1 MKNLRKKR
9 GGRKML
15 KEIIESVSIK
25 VVLEIIFKTFLCV
38 VLVGAIGYNR
48 EKKGMVV
55 GIRTHVLVGMVGLL
69 IQITSLE
76 YYRINGG
83 NNDVFRLA
91 GQYISGIGFLGA
103 GTILKDKRSVKGL
116 TTAAS
121 ICLAA
126 CIGLAVGSGVY
137 LGAVIITV
145 VSYIF
150 LTDIFRL
157 KKIMSI
163 KRNSYVFI
171 EVELTGDTAVSME
184 KVRNGLKIAGVCIV
198 SIETRKVSIDKAK
211 IILKLNVD
219 DEVDINDILSE
230 ITYIDEVSK
239 VEFIG

>member
-1 MKNLRKKR
+1 
-9 GGRKML
+9 ML

-103 GTILKDKRSVKGL
+103 GMILKDKRSVKGL

-184 KVRNGLKIAGVCIV
+184 KVRDGLKIAGVCIV

>member
-1 MKNLRKKR
+1 
-9 GGRKML
+9 ML
-15 KEIIESVSIK
+15 KEIIGSVNIK
-25 VVLEIIFKTFLCV
+25 VILEIIFKTLLCI

-83 NNDVFRLA
+83 NNDLFRLA

-137 LGAVIITV
+137 LGAVIITIA
-145 VSYIF
+145 SYIF

-157 KKIMSI
+157 EKIKSI
-163 KRNSYVFI
+163 KRNSHVFI
-171 EVELTGDTAVSME
+171 AVSYTHLTLPTTPY
-184 KVRNGLKIAGVCIV
+184 V
-198 SIETRKVSIDKAK
+198 
-211 IILKLNVD
+211 
-219 DEVDINDILSE
+219 
-230 ITYIDEVSK
+230 
-239 VEFIG
+239 

>member
-1 MKNLRKKR
+1 
-9 GGRKML
+9 ML

-121 ICLAA
+121 ICLAE

>member
-1 MKNLRKKR
+1 
-9 GGRKML
+9 ML
-15 KEIIESVSIK
+15 KEIIGSVNIK
-25 VVLEIIFKTFLCV
+25 VILEIIFKTLLCI

-137 LGAVIITV
+137 LGAVIITIA
-145 VSYIF
+145 SYIF

-157 KKIMSI
+157 EKIKSI
-163 KRNSYVFI
+163 KRNSHVFI
-171 EVELTGDTAVSME
+171 ELDLTGDTAVSME
-184 KVRNGLKIAGVCIV
+184 KVRDGLKIAGVCII
-198 SIETRKVSIDKAK
+198 SIETKKVSIDKAK

-230 ITYIDEVSK
+230 LTYIDEVTK
-239 VEFIG
+239 VEVIG

>member
-1 MKNLRKKR
+1 
-9 GGRKML
+9 ML

-91 GQYISGIGFLGA
+91 GPYISGIGFLGA

-171 EVELTGDTAVSME
+171 EVELTGDTVVSME
-184 KVRNGLKIAGVCIV
+184 KVRDGLKIAGVCIV

-219 DEVDINDILSE
+219 DEVDINDILSG

>member
-1 MKNLRKKR
+1 
-9 GGRKML
+9 ML
-15 KEIIESVSIK
+15 KEIIGSVNIK
-25 VVLEIIFKTFLCV
+25 VILEIIFKTFLCV

-230 ITYIDEVSK
+230 ITYIDEVSR

>member
-1 MKNLRKKR
+1 
-9 GGRKML
+9 ML
-15 KEIIESVSIK
+15 KEIIGSVSIK

-184 KVRNGLKIAGVCIV
+184 KLRDGLKIAGVCIV

>member
-1 MKNLRKKR
+1 
-9 GGRKML
+9 ML

-184 KVRNGLKIAGVCIV
+184 KVRDGLKVAGVCIV

-239 VEFIG
+239 VEIIG

>member
-1 MKNLRKKR
+1 
-9 GGRKML
+9 ML

-83 NNDVFRLA
+83 SNDVFRLA

-184 KVRNGLKIAGVCIV
+184 KVRDGLKIAGVCIV

>member
-184 KVRNGLKIAGVCIV
+184 KVRDGLKIAGVCIV

>member
-1 MKNLRKKR
+1 
-9 GGRKML
+9 ML

-126 CIGLAVGSGVY
+126 CIGLAVGAGVY

>member
-1 MKNLRKKR
+1 
-9 GGRKML
+9 ML

-116 TTAAS
+116 TTVAS

-184 KVRNGLKIAGVCIV
+184 KVRDGLKIAGVCIV